1 MPARRTPL
9 RIGARLRRADP
20 GHARPR
26 DTGPSRLAQA
36 DRPLAPLQAARR
48 HGLGR
53 REALHQRRDEGIPAP
68 HQVVAAQGRGGR
80 AGLQQEAAVS
90 NLSGE
95 QRMLAALNRLTKWRT
110 HYAGWQL
117 GTRAKGDPESDAVRD
132 HRELTM
138 LLRVELTALTGL
150 LMRKGVIAQ

>member
-1 MPARRTPL
+1 MIRRTPGSKSA
-9 RIGARLRRADP
+9 RSRRDGTSDRSRPAPPARLAPD
-20 GHARPR
+20 
-26 DTGPSRLAQA
+26 RLAQA
-36 DRPLAPLQAARR
+36 DRPLAPLQVAA
-48 HGLGR
+48 HGR
-53 REALHQRRDEGIPAP
+53 REALHQRRDEGIPAA

-138 LLRVELTALTGL
+138 LLRVDLTS
-150 LMRKGVIAQ
+150 

>member
-1 MPARRTPL
+1 
-9 RIGARLRRADP
+9 
-20 GHARPR
+20 
-26 DTGPSRLAQA
+26 
-36 DRPLAPLQAARR
+36 
-48 HGLGR
+48 
-53 REALHQRRDEGIPAP
+53 
-68 HQVVAAQGRGGR
+68 
-80 AGLQQEAAVS
+80 VS

-150 LMRKGVIAQ
+150 LMRKGVIAQAEFQAALEREADALAGDYAARWPGVQATGDGLTYDLETIRKAGWMANWRP